1 MALKTNVYIDGF
13 NLYYGCVRNT
23 PHRWLDLSALCT
35 KLLPKNK
42 INRIRYFTALVTP
55 RPSDPQQ
62 RVQQEIFLRA
72 LRTIPNLTIH
82 TGRFLASKVPMR
94 RADGRGLVKVL
105 KSEEKGSDVNLAS
118 HLLIDC
124 YRSDC
129 DVAVIVSNDSDL
141 AFPIEHVKRHLGK
154 IIGILNPHQRPSR
167 ELLPLANFY
176 KPIRTKVL
184 ALCHFPIKMSDSEG
198 EFHKPPTW

>member
-1 MALKTNVYIDGF
+1 MALRTNVYIDGF
-13 NLYYGCVRNT
+13 NLYYGCVRGT
-23 PHRWLDLSALCT
+23 AHLWLDISALCSR
-35 KLLPKNK
+35 LLPTNK

-62 RVQQEIFLRA
+62 RVQQEIYLRA

-82 TGRFLASKVPMR
+82 TGRFLASKVWMR
-94 RADGRGLVKVL
+94 RADGRGHVEVL

-118 HLLIDC
+118 YLLIDS
-124 YRSDC
+124 YLSDC

-141 AFPIEHVKRHLGK
+141 AFPIEHVKQRLGK
-154 IIGILNPHQRPSR
+154 IIGIINPHPRPSR

-176 KPIRTKVL
+176 KPIRPKVL
-184 ALCHFPIKMSDSEG
+184 ALCHFPLKMRDAER
-198 EFHKPPTW
+198 EFHKPPSW